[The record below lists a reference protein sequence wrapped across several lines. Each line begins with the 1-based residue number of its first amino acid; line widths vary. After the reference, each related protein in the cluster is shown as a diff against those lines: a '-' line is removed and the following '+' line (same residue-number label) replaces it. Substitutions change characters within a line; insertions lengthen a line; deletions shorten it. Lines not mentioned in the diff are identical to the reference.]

1 MQTGYTPLRYEV
13 RDEQGELIR
22 RFATKQD
29 AQHFAKLDPEFFV
42 TMTSG
47 APKRITYVD
56 RCTQLYN
63 QLGPAL
69 I

>member
-1 MQTGYTPLRYEV
+1 MILRYEV

-29 AQHFAKLDPEFFV
+29 AEHFAKLDPEFFV
-42 TMTSG
+42 TINQR
-47 APKRITYVD
+47 APKRPTDAD
-56 RCTQLYN
+56 RCIQLYN

>member
-1 MQTGYTPLRYEV
+1 MLRYEV

-42 TMTSG
+42 QKNSG